1 MDTSNN
7 FVVLNQYTLTSRYLT
22 PMIFNKDALASL
34 SVFGLMNVY
43 LDDYGSSKKYDNCLF
58 FLFAVSDDLEF
69 NKLQKTIAN
78 FNSFYDYYDIN
89 EGGQELR
96 MFVFKVHN
104 IYERD
109 LFSFKHNRMDELSE
123 SFLKLLDNDVDFTN
137 LIVNLPGEIYR
148 FRLELNP
155 NS

>member
-7 FVVLNQYTLTSRYLT
+7 FVVLNPYTLTSRFLT
-22 PMIFNKDALASL
+22 PIIFNRDALASL

-43 LDDYGSSKKYDNCLF
+43 LDDYGSSKKYTNCLF
-58 FLFAVSDDLEF
+58 FLFAVSDDMEF
-69 NKLQKTIAN
+69 NRLEKTIAN

-96 MFVFKVHN
+96 MFVFRIHK

-109 LFSFKHNRMDELSE
+109 LFSFRHNRMDELSE
-123 SFLKLLDNDVDFTN
+123 SFLDLFDDDVDFKK
-137 LIVNLPGEIYR
+137 LEFNLPSEIYR